1 MKHLHPIHRAPRRAA
16 RGAVVAVL
24 LLAAACG
31 SPSST
36 RVSNGHTV
44 IPIDP
49 ARPGDSLFQAGL
61 DLFNLAETE
70 HVAALNARTAG
81 DAATAATDFA
91 SSTANYGLARAKFDQ
106 LRNDT
111 ALCPSPSIRCDNAG
125 YLAGRSSYEQG
136 MIEHDQALVALDPV
150 PLRTAAQGSFN
161 DARDRLDVLLA
172 AFPASAFVDGAQ
184 YFGGRARYELTYQF
198 AVGSYADAELF
209 FEASYAH
216 DPNGTWADNALY
228 YDGRCEFE
236 EGYTLVAAGT
246 AALSQAQYD
255 QARVLFGQ
263 SIGAES
269 ALLARFAASTY
280 RDNAGY
286 YMGRA
291 WLEKPTPDVAPGAP
305 LGTSDA
311 ERIANLNNALAALTT
326 VVAAT
331 PASTYRPGAYYW
343 RGRTHYN
350 LWFHQ
355 AGAIV
360 NTELDL
366 ALADFHAVVAT
377 STWRDN
383 ALYYA
388 VKSYIHEA
396 NSVGACADY
405 ADLVANF
412 PSSVYTTRAATALAA
427 AVPPITCP

>member
-1 MKHLHPIHRAPRRAA
+1 MNHHRPVRRLPRRAA
-16 RGAVVAVL
+16 SSALVAGL
-24 LLAAACG
+24 LLATACG

-36 RVSNGHTV
+36 KVSNGHAV

-49 ARPGDSLFQAGL
+49 ARPGDLLFQAGL

-111 ALCPSPSIRCDNAG
+111 ALCPSPSIRCDNAA
-125 YLAGRSSYEQG
+125 YLAGRSSYERG
-136 MIEHDQALVALDPV
+136 MIEHDQALVAVDPV
-150 PLRTAAQGSFN
+150 PLRTAAEGSFT
-161 DARDRLDVLLA
+161 DAKGRLDAMLA
-172 AFPASAFVDGAQ
+172 AFPASAFVDSAQ

-198 AVGSYADAELF
+198 AVGSYADAELL

-216 DPNGTWADNALY
+216 DPSGTWADNALY

-236 EGYTLVAAGT
+236 EGYSLVAAGT
-246 AALSQAQYD
+246 AGMSQAQYD
-255 QARVLFGQ
+255 QARLLFGQ
-263 SIGAES
+263 AIGAEN
-269 ALLARFAASTY
+269 ALLSRFATSTY
-280 RDNAGY
+280 RDNASY

-291 WLEKPTPDVAPGAP
+291 WLELPTPDVAPGAAV
-305 LGTSDA
+305 GTSDA
-311 ERIANLNNALAALTT
+311 ERIANLNSALGALTA
-326 VVAAT
+326 VVATT
-331 PASTYRPGAYYW
+331 PASSYRPGAYYW
-343 RGRTHYN
+343 RGRVHYN

-355 AGAIV
+355 AGTIV

-396 NSVGACADY
+396 NSAGACADY
-405 ADLVANF
+405 AALVAGF
-412 PSSVYTTRAATALAA
+412 PGSTYTTRAATALAA
-427 AVPPITCP
+427 AVPPVTCP